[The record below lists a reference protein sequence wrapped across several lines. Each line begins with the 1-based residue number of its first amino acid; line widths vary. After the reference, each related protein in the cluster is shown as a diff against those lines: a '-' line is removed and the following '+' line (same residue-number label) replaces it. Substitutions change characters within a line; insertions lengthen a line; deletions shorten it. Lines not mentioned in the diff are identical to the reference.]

1 MTGPSFAPILIPIVG
16 TLSLVAWLIV
26 VFRAGRD
33 SAGPARTRRPALV
46 PARPGRLTRAR
57 LALAGRI
64 RPVRRAL
71 ADSGARAPER
81 SPALPAA
88 ARAGLPD
95 NRR

>member
-46 PARPGRLTRAR
+46 PARP
-57 LALAGRI
+57 AG
-64 RPVRRAL
+64 
-71 ADSGARAPER
+71 
-81 SPALPAA
+81 
-88 ARAGLPD
+88 
-95 NRR
+95 